1 MENIFF
7 LNNEK
12 SSLFTQRQPLSFS
25 PLLFLQSPLQ
35 SPPPEIMSSSN
46 TCSPTAFC
54 FPRSSPAFTDSSLTT
69 LASDRVTDL
78 ANNEGEFSFLES
90 KPSLLDQRS
99 SKGSG
104 KPSKGRRNAGE
115 AIWRRKL
122 ANQAFLVRIGG
133 GGPGGGKELSGNKS
147 NSVGGWGG
155 HRRRGRVLSELMA
168 EQFAPSVPYSLNRK
182 SRWMKDGVDWLS
194 DLSGGSDGQ
203 KLRFCIAETN
213 YSMTGNES
221 VKALHSFD
229 AESGYLQTKMSKS
242 KRGALLA
249 DLKKVVDE
257 EENNLEENEIPKK
270 QINFHLTKPNL
281 LSRVFAGKI
290 FTRRKTFR
298 SCTKSVMEVSTT
310 SSLSNRSCVNNPSKN
325 TKLIVPES
333 EPEEENEFIAQ
344 YRPKRETYSLADFI
358 KNNKN
363 SSSSP
368 LIIRRGQQSRRNKCP
383 SSSINSKNSAL
394 NCFEDTEDGQYTIVP
409 QMEFVE
415 LPDDVELPNVDNNE
429 NNENKLLSQLPQ
441 PPPPPSSLSTNI
453 NNQIIN
459 FLRQQINQQQTISN
473 NYLHYFSISTNFLQ
487 NFSEKTFPQFHPQW
501 LGDNLLLINLTSLLE
516 IKTKFLQIII
526 NYLFCPSQIFI
537 NSLIPLDKCKLQNVF
552 IKENNTTFDQIVK
565 ILVEI
570 VRADFAEWELEQQRF
585 QLPNSLENLRAVF
598 HSPRLAITPKP
609 ISVLSILAL
618 QREEFG
624 RDESQFVWTEDLL
637 PKIENNKM
645 IEGGGEEEEEEEEE
659 AFEFIDINELLNN
672 EQQKEQKQI
681 LNSSLPQLCCCC
693 HNKNNPS
700 LAMLPSCGHRICRE
714 CLTNNLKQQLIGG
727 SANLHCP
734 FCVNSPLPLDILFW
748 LFSLPIVNTICLLYQ
763 AEINQ
768 NKNNFIQL
776 SECPNCK
783 TILEIE
789 EENENKFGHLI
800 CTKCSLYWCKNCG
813 EEPHWPL
820 NCSQYF
826 DWNKRLRPT
835 ENDQLVPNQTKS
847 KGQQITYLPQQI
859 TGQFADLCIEART
872 RRMDIR
878 LNWQLGKHV
887 RRLISGDS
895 QAERRFG
902 ILRKTALHILE
913 YGTAWLYLYKQQRP
927 RPVGWS
933 QIKSLLGAL
942 NDRIECLDNEL
953 LFSGS
958 LTDPEQL
965 ILRFAE
971 LEQLN
976 EKCLVKFGI
985 VLKEGGGEGGRGK

>member
-1 MENIFF
+1 MEKNIFL

-54 FPRSSPAFTDSSLTT
+54 FPRSSPAFTDSSVAT
-69 LASDRVTDL
+69 LASNRVTDL

-203 KLRFCIAETN
+203 KLRFCLAETN

-257 EENNLEENEIPKK
+257 EVEENEIPKK
-270 QINFHLTKPNL
+270 QQINFHLTKPNL

-310 SSLSNRSCVNNPSKN
+310 SSISSNRPSKN
-325 TKLIVPES
+325 TKLIIAES

-363 SSSSP
+363 PSSSSP
-368 LIIRRGQQSRRNKCP
+368 LIIRRGQQSRRNKCC

-415 LPDDVELPNVDNNE
+415 LPDDVELPNVDNNDENSE
-429 NNENKLLSQLPQ
+429 NNQVNILLRVLEKGLNFFHLFCPSTFFFRLTLQKSGRALFPYKIQKIFLYFIETIYFFFYPSLLSF
-441 PPPPPSSLSTNI
+441 SAFISTSTSPFF
-453 NNQIIN
+453 IIYKYQQSNN
-459 FLRQQINQQQTISN
+459 FLRQQINHQQIQTIPN

-487 NFSEKTFPQFHPQW
+487 NFSEKAFPQFHPQW

-516 IKTKFLQIII
+516 IKTKISPNNNQLFVLIIS
-526 NYLFCPSQIFI
+526 PSQIFI

-552 IKENNTTFDQIVK
+552 IKENNTSFDQIVK
-565 ILVEI
+565 NLLENI
-570 VRADFAEWELEQQRF
+570 RADFAEWEIEQQRF
-585 QLPNSLENLRAVF
+585 QLPNSLDNLRAVF

-609 ISVLSILAL
+609 ISVLSILTL

-637 PKIENNKM
+637 PKIENKM
-645 IEGGGEEEEEEEEE
+645 IEGEE
-659 AFEFIDINELLNN
+659 AGKKMKKKKRLLN
-672 EQQKEQKQI
+672 
-681 LNSSLPQLCCCC
+681 
-693 HNKNNPS
+693 
-700 LAMLPSCGHRICRE
+700 
-714 CLTNNLKQQLIGG
+714 
-727 SANLHCP
+727 
-734 FCVNSPLPLDILFW
+734 
-748 LFSLPIVNTICLLYQ
+748 
-763 AEINQ
+763 
-768 NKNNFIQL
+768 
-776 SECPNCK
+776 
-783 TILEIE
+783 
-789 EENENKFGHLI
+789 
-800 CTKCSLYWCKNCG
+800 
-813 EEPHWPL
+813 
-820 NCSQYF
+820 
-826 DWNKRLRPT
+826 
-835 ENDQLVPNQTKS
+835 
-847 KGQQITYLPQQI
+847 
-859 TGQFADLCIEART
+859 
-872 RRMDIR
+872 
-878 LNWQLGKHV
+878 
-887 RRLISGDS
+887 
-895 QAERRFG
+895 
-902 ILRKTALHILE
+902 
-913 YGTAWLYLYKQQRP
+913 
-927 RPVGWS
+927 
-933 QIKSLLGAL
+933 
-942 NDRIECLDNEL
+942 
-953 LFSGS
+953 
-958 LTDPEQL
+958 
-965 ILRFAE
+965 
-971 LEQLN
+971 
-976 EKCLVKFGI
+976 
-985 VLKEGGGEGGRGK
+985 

>member
-1 MENIFF
+1 MN
-7 LNNEK
+7 
-12 SSLFTQRQPLSFS
+12 R
-25 PLLFLQSPLQ
+25 
-35 SPPPEIMSSSN
+35 
-46 TCSPTAFC
+46 
-54 FPRSSPAFTDSSLTT
+54 R
-69 LASDRVTDL
+69 
-78 ANNEGEFSFLES
+78 EGGGGKMEFSFLES

-257 EENNLEENEIPKK
+257 EENLEENEIPKK
-270 QINFHLTKPNL
+270 QQINFHLTKPNL

-298 SCTKSVMEVSTT
+298 SCTKSVMEVSTI
-310 SSLSNRSCVNNPSKN
+310 SSISSNNPSKN

-363 SSSSP
+363 SSSSSP

-415 LPDDVELPNVDNNE
+415 LPDDVELPNVDNNNE
-429 NNENKLLSQLPQ
+429 NNRLLSQ

-516 IKTKFLQIII
+516 IKTKISPNNNQLFVLIIS
-526 NYLFCPSQIFI
+526 PSQIFI
-537 NSLIPLDKCKLQNVF
+537 NSLIPLNKCKLQNVF

-565 ILVEI
+565 NLLEN
-570 VRADFAEWELEQQRF
+570 VRADFAEWEIEQQRF

-609 ISVLSILAL
+609 ISVLSILTL

-624 RDESQFVWTEDLL
+624 RDESQFVWTEELL
-637 PKIENNKM
+637 PKIVNKM
-645 IEGGGEEEEEEEEE
+645 IEGEEEEDEDEEEE

-734 FCVNSPLPLDILFW
+734 LCVNSPLPLDILFW
-748 LFSLPIVNTICLLYQ
+748 LFSLPIVNAICLLYQ

-835 ENDQLVPNQTKS
+835 ENDQLVPNQPKT
-847 KGQQITYLPQQI
+847 KGQQTTNLPQQI

-895 QAERRFG
+895 QSERRFG

-958 LTDPEQL
+958 LTDSEQL

-985 VLKEGGGEGGRGK
+985 VLKEGGGEEGNK